1 MNQQQLYRDDIFR
14 SIETVIKAD
23 DQEHIQQE
31 VLEYVM
37 TNEISRKI
45 RDFFGQYNN
54 YQGIN
59 GVWISGFFGSGK
71 SHLLKI
77 LSYVLENKH
86 FNGYALA
93 ELFAEKIEN
102 DEMLKADV
110 LQSTRIPSESILF
123 NIDQQA
129 QITSKKEDD
138 AILNVFYKVFN
149 DHQGYFG
156 TQRHVAEFERWMD
169 QEGVYHRFREMFEE
183 KYGEPWLIARRK
195 YFDPKVKSTIAEVLG
210 VIHDRPADE
219 YSGILETLRKDI
231 VASVDDFCEKV
242 KQYIASKTKGFRLN
256 FFVDEV
262 GQFISDNS
270 KLMLNLQTIAE
281 TLATRTQGKSWILVT
296 SQEDM
301 DSVIGDL
308 NKKQQN
314 DFSRIQARFKLKIP
328 LTSANVD
335 EVIERR
341 LLWKNEEHVPTLK
354 QTFRQ
359 QKANFETLLSFTELG
374 IQFRGYQG
382 EEDYVRKYPFVPYQ
396 FDLFQQS
403 IRALSKHNAFQ
414 GKHASVGER
423 SMLGVFQEVIQLL
436 SKNDDKTLASYDLL
450 FEGLRSTIRGEI
462 QNAITLAERQLDDGL
477 ALRILKALFLV
488 KYYTSFKTTSRNIAT
503 LMIDRMDIDL
513 PLHEKKVTQ
522 ALNLLEAQTYIQ
534 RNGDVFEFLT
544 DEEKDIEEEI
554 KATDLDENEVT
565 SLIKEMVFDNIIRDS
580 RIRFADNK
588 QEYEYTVRVDGSLF
602 GREKELIVEII
613 TPNSQHYGR
622 EDYYRAQTMGF
633 NTMMMMVLPP
643 DARLMSDLRMYL
655 KTDKYIKRSQSTGT
669 NETHKRILYD
679 KGQQNLERKRLM
691 LIQFQRLLGESSVY
705 MNGTSHPVSNTS
717 DGKTKVVNAFQDL
730 VRLAYPNLR
739 MLGTTVYTEDTV
751 RNVMHQHGDILLGGN
766 DQNLS
771 EAETEIL
778 GLVNRRKRASER
790 TSLADIRDY
799 FAKKPYGWYALAV
812 WTLIAMLYKKGKIEA
827 EQESE
832 ELDAQGLLNALFN
845 NRWYANTLILPQT
858 GVDAE
863 PLKKLY
869 QEFFDEPCPA
879 HEPRDVV
886 KVFREKLKQ
895 EESAISSLLSNKSSY
910 PFLSSL
916 APVKERLE
924 KYGAKDNT
932 WLLGNVKDYE
942 DSLLDDKEDLIQ
954 PIKRFWNGEQK
965 QIFDQLRVF
974 MEGNQSN
981 LEFVEGDE
989 LTIIGEAFKH
999 PKPYAGD
1006 VMRKA
1011 KSAMDELQNKV
1022 LAKIN
1027 QEKTAA
1033 LEKAGGVKQNIIRHY
1048 DFIKLTPVQ
1057 QEKILQTL
1065 DSEITKLE
1073 NQRYIANI
1081 RQASYF
1087 ISSDLHTRLLNEI
1100 ANMSKPPVVVSD
1112 DGVKV
1117 QPKIHYIRKE
1127 NIRVNYPKRELQS
1140 VSDVDEYVEALKAAL
1155 LEQIRQDRRIT
1166 LN

>member
-37 TNEISRKI
+37 TNEISKKI
-45 RDFFGQYNN
+45 RDFFSQYND
-54 YQGIN
+54 YQSIN

-77 LSYVLENKH
+77 LSYVLENKQY
-86 FNGYALA
+86 NGYALA

-110 LQSTRIPSESILF
+110 LLSTKFPSESILF

-156 TQRHVAEFERWMD
+156 TQRHVAEMERWMD
-169 QEGVYHRFREMFEE
+169 QEGVYHRYRDMFEE
-183 KYGEPWLIARRK
+183 RYGEPWLIARRK

-210 VIHDRPADE
+210 LIHNRPADE
-219 YSGILETLRKDI
+219 YSGLLDTLRKDI

-242 KQYIASKTKGFRLN
+242 KQYIASKPKGFRLN

-262 GQFISDNS
+262 GQYISDNS

-341 LLWKNEEHVPTLK
+341 LLWKNQEYVPTLK
-354 QTFRQ
+354 QTYRQ
-359 QKANFETLLSFTELG
+359 QKANLETLLSFTELG

-436 SKNDDKTLASYDLL
+436 SKNDDKALASYDLL

-462 QNAITLAERQLDDGL
+462 QNAVTLAERQLDDAL

-488 KYYTSFKTTSRNIAT
+488 KYYPSFKTTSRNIAT
-503 LMIDRMDIDL
+503 LMIDRMDVDL
-513 PLHEKKVTQ
+513 PQHEKKVTQ
-522 ALNLLEAQTYIQ
+522 ALNLLENQTYIQ

-544 DEEKDIEEEI
+544 DEEKDIEEDI
-554 KATDLDENEVT
+554 KGTDLDDNEVT
-565 SLIKEMVFDNIIRDS
+565 ALVKEMVFDNIIRDN
-580 RIRFADNK
+580 RIRFTDNK
-588 QEYEYTVRVDGSLF
+588 QEYEYTIRVDGSLF
-602 GREKELIVEII
+602 GKEKELIVEII
-613 TPNSQHYGR
+613 TPNFQNYGR

-643 DARLMSDLRMYL
+643 DARLMTDLRMYL
-655 KTDKYIKRSQSTGT
+655 KTDKYIKRSQSTGS

-679 KGQQNLERKRLM
+679 KGQQNIERKRLM
-691 LIQFQRLLGESSVY
+691 IMQFQRLLSESSVY
-705 MNGTSHPVSNTS
+705 MNGTAHPVSNTS

-739 MLGTTVYTEDTV
+739 MLGTTVFTEDTV
-751 RNVMHQHGDILLGGN
+751 RNVLHQHGDILLGGS

-778 GLVNRRKRASER
+778 GFVNRRKRASER

-799 FAKKPYGWYALAV
+799 FARKPYGWYALAV
-812 WTLIAMLYKKGKIEA
+812 WTLIGMLYKKGKIEA

-845 NRWYANTLILPQT
+845 NRWYANTLILPQI
-858 GVDAE
+858 GISAE
-863 PLKKLY
+863 PLMKLY

-886 KVFREKLKQ
+886 KAFREKLKQ
-895 EESAISSLLSNKSSY
+895 EEGMVSSLLANKTGY
-910 PFLSSL
+910 PFLASL

-924 KYGAKDNT
+924 KYAARDNA
-932 WLLGNVKDYE
+932 WLLGNIKEYE
-942 DSLLDDKEDLIQ
+942 DNLLDDKEDLIQ

-974 MEGNQSN
+974 VEGNQSN
-981 LEFVEGDE
+981 LEFVDGDE
-989 LTIIGEAFKH
+989 LTIINEAYKH

-1011 KSAMDELQNKV
+1011 KTAMDELQNKV
-1022 LAKIN
+1022 LAKIK
-1027 QEKTAA
+1027 QEKAAA
-1033 LEKAGGVKQNIIRHY
+1033 LEKANGVKQNIIKHY
-1048 DFIKLTPVQ
+1048 DFIKLTPTQ
-1057 QEKILQTL
+1057 QEKILQAL
-1065 DSEITKLE
+1065 DTEITKLE

-1081 RQASYF
+1081 RQASYS
-1087 ISSDLHTRLLNEI
+1087 ISSELFTRLLNEM
-1100 ANMSKPPVVVSD
+1100 ATMSAPTISVGD
-1112 DGVKV
+1112 DGEKV
-1117 QPKIHYIRKE
+1117 PPKIHYIRKE
-1127 NIRVNYPKRELQS
+1127 NIRVKFPKGELQNE
-1140 VSDVDEYVEALKAAL
+1140 SDVDEYVEALKAAL
-1155 LEQIRQDRRIT
+1155 LEQINQDRRIT
-1166 LN
+1166 L